1 MLFDTHCHLNFERF
15 KNSLPDVIQRAK
27 DMGVTHI
34 LIPATDISTAI
45 KAIEIAEKEEH
56 FFVAVGIHPHHVY
69 ELGKR
74 VKEEK
79 VQKYIKFIKSDSP
92 HNTLLSKEEKKWLY
106 DESHITN
113 LKELLVHPKVV
124 AVGEVGMDK
133 HEYRVTK
140 YQTYIIDENFLLM
153 QRALLTAQIEL
164 AKEYNKSLILHNREA
179 MDDLIEVLKSH
190 WDTIL
195 EHQTVLHCCEPDT
208 RMLELAKKYHMFIGV
223 DGDITYSEE
232 KQQFIKEVPLEMLV
246 LETDAPFL
254 LPEPLRTE
262 KKYPNE
268 PAHLTLIA
276 HEVAR
281 IKGISFEEV
290 SSKTFENAM
299 RLFGL

>member
-1 MLFDTHCHLNFERF
+1 MLFDTHCHLNFARF

-27 DMGVTHI
+27 DVGVTHI
-34 LIPATDISTAI
+34 LIPATDIPTAI
-45 KAIEIAEKEEH
+45 KAIEIAEKEDQY
-56 FFVAVGIHPHHVY
+56 FVAIGIHPHHIY
-69 ELGKR
+69 EGLKT
-74 VKEEK
+74 
-79 VQKYIKFIKSDSP
+79 
-92 HNTLLSKEEKKWLY
+92 N
-106 DESHITN
+106 DEIQTMRK
-113 LKELLVHPKVV
+113 LIVHPKVV

-281 IKGISFEEV
+281 IKGISYEEV
-290 SSKTFENAM
+290 ASKTFENAQI
-299 RLFGL
+299 LFGL